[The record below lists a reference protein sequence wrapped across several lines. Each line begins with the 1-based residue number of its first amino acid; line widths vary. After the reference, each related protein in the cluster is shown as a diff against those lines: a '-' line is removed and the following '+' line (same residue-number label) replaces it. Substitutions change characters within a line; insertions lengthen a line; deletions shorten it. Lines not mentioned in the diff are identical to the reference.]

1 MRRNR
6 YWLCCKKM
14 RRQITVLD
22 LYDSLRER
30 LGLRLVS
37 GKRGL
42 DRVIYDPETQ
52 IRHTIVAGP
61 LNYIHP
67 TPVQIIGP
75 TEKEY
80 LSTLDPRE
88 HLQALDRLCSTKPAA
103 IILTDRI
110 PATRSLSG
118 KTKASRIPLFTSTT
132 RDNIVLDNLLH
143 YAARFLAQKATLHG
157 VFLEVLGMGVLLTGH
172 SAVGKS
178 ELALDLITRGSRL
191 VADDAPEFT
200 RIAPDIISGTC
211 PPLLRD
217 FLEVR
222 GLGILNIRAMFGDS
236 AIKRTKYLRLIV
248 HLKRMSADQI
258 SGMDRLSGAHSNRDV
273 LGVSVSQV
281 TVPVAPGRNLAVLV
295 ESAVRNHLLRL
306 KGYDATEV
314 LIERQQQA
322 ILDQQKPEPV
332 KPRSTS

>member
-1 MRRNR
+1 MQNNVSV
-6 YWLCCKKM
+6 
-14 RRQITVLD
+14 QD
-22 LYDSLRER
+22 LFEALQER
-30 LGLRLVS
+30 LKLTWIAGKS
-37 GKRGL
+37 GAREL
-42 DRVIYDPETQ
+42 LLSTDTDPSSG
-52 IRHTIVAGP
+52 IIAGP

-67 TPVQIIGP
+67 NRVQVIGLA
-75 TEKEY
+75 EENY
-80 LSTLDPRE
+80 LNSLRPSNRQ
-88 HLQALDRLCSTKPAA
+88 QALQQLFADRPALVVLVNG
-103 IILTDRI
+103 ILGPEELPPMAD
-110 PATRSLSG
+110 ANAVALMRS
-118 KTKASRIPLFTSTT
+118 PLPDSQ
-132 RDNIVLDNLLH
+132 VLDNLQY
-143 YAARFLAQKATLHG
+143 YASLFLSEKTTLHG
-157 VFLEVLGMGVLLTGH
+157 VFLEVLGMGVLLTGDP
-172 SAVGKS
+172 AVGKS

-191 VADDAPEFT
+191 VADDAPDFT

-236 AIKRTKYLRLIV
+236 SIKRTKYLRLIV

-258 SGMDRLSGAHSNRDV
+258 SGMDRLSGAHSSRDV
-273 LGVSVSQV
+273 LNVSVPQV

-322 ILDQQKPEPV
+322 ILDQ
-332 KPRSTS
+332 